1 MKRAVIAAI
10 CAGMLLAGCS
20 NQAAGDLEN
29 KSKTQ
34 TNAAKPVYVMA
45 GRVEAGTESD
55 ISSKITGRVTEVAV
69 DIGSNV
75 KRGDVLLRFD
85 AKELEAQL
93 AQARAGVSVAQANLD
108 KARSGGRPEQKSQAK
123 ASLDSELKSLETA
136 KKNYERMSSLFQDG
150 AVSKSQLETAEVQ
163 LAAAQ
168 ARYTSA
174 QEQLNMLSGESNETI
189 EVMRAQL
196 EQAQAAY
203 DAAQARSAESA
214 LTAPVDGVVSAM
226 DVNVGETVS
235 PGKKLVAIVN
245 SEYLAISAYL
255 PSSFSER
262 IKPGQEVAIKVSE
275 VPGKLFAGTVTAI
288 DPAIDE
294 NGGRILV
301 KVIFIDRDTKIK
313 PGMFAQIGLK
323 E

>member
-10 CAGMLLAGCS
+10 CAGLLLTGCG
-20 NQAAGDLEN
+20 NQAAGELEN

-34 TNAAKPVYVMA
+34 TNEVKPVYVMA

-55 ISSKITGRVTEVAV
+55 ISSKITGRVTAVAV
-69 DIGSNV
+69 DIGSKV
-75 KRGDVLLRFD
+75 KKGDLLVSFD
-85 AKELEAQL
+85 TKELEAQL
-93 AQARAGVSVAQANLD
+93 AQAEAGVSVAQANLD
-108 KARSGGRPEQKSQAK
+108 RALSGGRPEQKAQAK

-136 KKNYERMSSLFQDG
+136 KKNYERMKSLLEDG

-174 QEQLNMLSGESNETI
+174 QEQLNILSGESSETI
-189 EVMRAQL
+189 QVMKAQL

-203 DAAQARSAESA
+203 DAAQARSEEGA
-214 LTAPVDGVVSAM
+214 LTAPVDGIVSAM
-226 DVNVGETVS
+226 DIKVGETVS
-235 PGKKLVAIVN
+235 SGKKLVTIVN
-245 SEYLAISAYL
+245 SESLAISAYL
-255 PSSFSER
+255 PSGFSEK
-262 IKPGQEVAIKVSE
+262 IKQGQEVAIKVSE
-275 VPGKLFAGTVTAI
+275 MPEKLFEGVVTAV
-288 DPAIDE
+288 DPAVDE

-301 KVIFIDRDTKIK
+301 KVIFTNKDTKIK
-313 PGMFAQIGLK
+313 PGMFAQVGLK